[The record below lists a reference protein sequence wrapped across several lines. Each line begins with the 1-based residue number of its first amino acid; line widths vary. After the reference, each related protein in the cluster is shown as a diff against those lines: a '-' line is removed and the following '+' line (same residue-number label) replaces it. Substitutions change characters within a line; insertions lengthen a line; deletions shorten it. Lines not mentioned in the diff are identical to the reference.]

1 MHKKFASRLV
11 AAFAAAV
18 VTSAVVAALALG
30 GSFGTQATRAAAVGS
45 PPTPTGQLAG
55 QLVLNGRTPI
65 QISSFSWGASNPV
78 AIESAGG
85 GAGAGKASFSSLNFM
100 KNVDASSAG
109 LILACATGSHFD
121 KATFTATWGTG
132 PTAAQLVLELQLVF
146 VDSVQQS
153 GSGGAP
159 SESLSLDYGKIRWT
173 YTDAG
178 GTTKHGWDIPNNAQW

>member
-1 MHKKFASRLV
+1 MHKKFASRLA

-18 VTSAVVAALALG
+18 ITSAVVAALALG
-30 GSFGTQATRAAAVGS
+30 GSFGTQVTRAARVAGS
-45 PPTPTGQLAG
+45 PNPTGQVAG
-55 QLVLNGRTPI
+55 RLVLDGGAPI

-78 AIESAGG
+78 AIGSAGG
-85 GAGAGKASFSSLNFM
+85 GVGAGKASFSSLSFM

-153 GSGGAP
+153 GSGGAR
-159 SESLSLDYGKIRWT
+159 SESLSRDYGKIRWT